1 VRIWIRAAIGRLAR
15 EILASASAV
24 RGKETI
30 MLRITNMIGTYRSK
44 LDNLMKSAPL
54 MRVALLLAVGGG
66 LLAVRSGMGDENDGN
81 SKSAQSARAAAQR
94 TAASDQPGRSDRGVA
109 EDHVRHHGALG
120 VLLSPSNDG
129 VLVVGVISGSA
140 AARAGLRSGD
150 EIRFV
155 GDSRIHTIS
164 ELTDTVGNNQPGTLV
179 DLIIIRNGRRQ
190 VAEATLGAQDPAGGE
205 RTGEDVVRG
214 AGGVSP
220 RATAPTGGRTPDA
233 PAAAS
238 GAERERQMS
247 LRMRAM
253 ERQVYRLQQDLNE
266 VRYSH
271 ATQAAN
277 SYDSNA
283 WWSRQQRGQAD
294 DDPAL
299 FQ

>member
-1 VRIWIRAAIGRLAR
+1 
-15 EILASASAV
+15 
-24 RGKETI
+24 
-30 MLRITNMIGTYRSK
+30 MLRIRDMIGAYRAK

-66 LLAVRSGMGDENDGN
+66 LLAVRSGMGDENEGN

-94 TAASDQPGRSDRGVA
+94 SAAPDQPQPGRSDRSA
-109 EDHVRHHGALG
+109 SEDHVRHHGALG
-120 VLLSPSNDG
+120 VLLSQSKDS

-140 AARAGLRSGD
+140 AARAGMRSGD

-155 GDSRIHTIS
+155 GDTRVRTIA
-164 ELTDTVGNNQPGTLV
+164 EVTDAVGNNKPGSMV
-179 DLIIIRNGRRQ
+179 DLIISRNGRRQ
-190 VAEATLGAQDPAGGE
+190 VVEATLGAQDPAGGD
-205 RTGEDVVRG
+205 RPDEDV
-214 AGGVSP
+214 AGGNGGVTP
-220 RATAPTGGRTPDA
+220 RATAPAARGRTPDA
-233 PAAAS
+233 PAASSA
-238 GAERERQMS
+238 AERERQMS